1 MAQWKSGIN
10 MIFPI
15 FTVQQFVDENGYL
28 MPDMQ
33 DYFDLQAQALQNGL
47 SDNGWTVPQITAAD
61 LATIAPEM
69 PNGTI
74 WYESDAKV
82 WVGRQDNGSGG
93 FNLVKFTTTP
103 YP

>member
-1 MAQWKSGIN
+1 MK
-10 MIFPI
+10 FP
-15 FTVQQFVDENGYL
+15 TYTSQQFVDENGMLTVAMNDYL
-28 MPDMQ
+28 
-33 DYFDLQAQALQNGL
+33 DLQAQALQNGL
-47 SDNGWTVPQITAAD
+47 SDNGWTVPPITATD
-61 LATIAPEM
+61 LVKIAPSM

-82 WVGRQDNGSGG
+82 WVGRQDDGAGG